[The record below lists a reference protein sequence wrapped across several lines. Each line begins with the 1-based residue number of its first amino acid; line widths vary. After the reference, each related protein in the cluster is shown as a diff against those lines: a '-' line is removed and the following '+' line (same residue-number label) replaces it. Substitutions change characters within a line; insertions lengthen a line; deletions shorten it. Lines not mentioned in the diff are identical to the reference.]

1 MSEIK
6 SVALLFFHKS
16 GGGTQVFSV
25 LGWITGSD
33 PQIGISFRWKDQDPE
48 GALGGKGKG
57 DGS

>member
-1 MSEIK
+1 MGEIK
-6 SVALLFFHKS
+6 RAALLFFHKS

-33 PQIGISFRWKDQDPE
+33 PQIGISFGWKDQDPE
-48 GALGGKGKG
+48 GTLGGRTKG